1 MGRAG
6 SVNVGD
12 GTSIGWRVS
21 GTGNRPGLL
30 VVHGGATS
38 SADYEAIGTL
48 LAETRTVFLMD
59 RRGRGLSGPLGN
71 HYGIAQEASDI
82 KAVIEA
88 TGADVLFGHSYG
100 ALTALHS
107 ALALDLRALVL
118 YEPPLSAQAQIARL
132 APPFRTALN
141 LGDYVDAYVTLASG
155 LEILGIPEDKFR
167 WYVSTQLKPS
177 LCWPEIVA
185 SLQAAEEELEAG
197 SRFAPAWAAYAR
209 LTTPTLVLVGS
220 RSPSYLTEPTRRL
233 ADTLAA
239 SRLHILAG
247 AGHTATNDQPALVA
261 TAIEGFLDNLAKE

>member
-1 MGRAG
+1 MAR
-6 SVNVGD
+6 VGP
-12 GTSIGWRVS
+12 
-21 GTGNRPGLL
+21 GNRPGLL

-100 ALTALHS
+100 ALTALRS

-261 TAIEGFLDNLAKE
+261 TAIEGFLDNLVKE

>member
-6 SVNVGD
+6 SFNVGD
-12 GTSIGWRVS
+12 GTSIGWRGS
-21 GTGNRPGLL
+21 APATGRGFWLFTAGPHPRRTTRRLVPCSLRPGPC
-30 VVHGGATS
+30 S
-38 SADYEAIGTL
+38 SW
-48 LAETRTVFLMD
+48 TVA
-59 RRGRGLSGPLGN
+59 GPGSSGPLGN

-132 APPFRTALN
+132 APPFLTALN

-239 SRLHILAG
+239 SRLAYSRWCRPHRHQRPAG
-247 AGHTATNDQPALVA
+247 ARRYGHR
-261 TAIEGFLDNLAKE
+261 GFLDNLAKE